1 MAVQPDR
8 RAVARPA
15 VATRYAVE
23 TGRAQGIPA
32 SACLAGTGLRGSDL
46 EEPGAQ
52 VRSGQEL
59 RVIRNLIAHGG
70 DPAELGAATGRRYA
84 LPGAGIVGYAMMTSP
99 TVREA
104 IRLLPGYFAV
114 TSVRFGPSFTET
126 QAGLAVTAGDGEVR
140 GEVRAFLLAR
150 DLTAACTLVSALV
163 SDTDVL
169 LGLVFEPGRGGF
181 TVPPEVLDQP
191 ARPPDA
197 HTGALCIQQ
206 CELALDRGHRHTG
219 PAAQVRRVLLRTPA
233 TAPSLAEVARELSLS
248 ERGLHRRLADQHIS
262 FRGLVDQIRQQ
273 LAAELLELGLT
284 GETVARMVGAPA
296 QPVFGPGYRGRPGAQ
311 PGRTHDIPR

>member
-46 EEPGAQ
+46 EESGAQ

-84 LPGAGIVGYAMMTSP
+84 LPGAGIVGYAMVTSP

-104 IRLLPGYFAV
+104 IRLLPRYFAV
-114 TSVRFGPSFTET
+114 TSVRFEPSFTET
-126 QAGLAVTAGDGEVR
+126 AAGLAVAAGDGEVR
-140 GEVRAFLLAR
+140 GEVRAFLLTR
-150 DLTAACTLVSALV
+150 DLTAARTLVSALMPA
-163 SDTDVL
+163 TGIAL
-169 LGLVFEPGRGGF
+169 ALEFGPGRGGF
-181 TVPPEVLDQP
+181 TVPPEALDRP

-206 CELALDRGHRHTG
+206 CELALDRRHRHTG
-219 PAAQVRRVLLRTPA
+219 AAARVRRVLLRTPA
-233 TAPSLAEVARELSLS
+233 AAPSLAEVARELSLS

-262 FRGLVDQIRQQ
+262 FRGLVDQIRQL

-284 GETVARMVGAPA
+284 AETVARMVGSYA
-296 QPVFGPGYRGRPGAQ
+296 VFGPGYPRRPGTR

>member
-114 TSVRFGPSFTET
+114 TSVRFGPAFTET
-126 QAGLAVTAGDGEVR
+126 EAGLAVAAGDGEVR
-140 GEVRAFLLAR
+140 GGVRAFLLAR
-150 DLTAACTLVSALV
+150 DLTAACTLVSALI
-163 SDTDVL
+163 SDTDVM
-169 LGLVFEPGRGGF
+169 LGLEFESGRGGF

-206 CELALDRGHRHTG
+206 CEQALDRRHRHTG
-219 PAAQVRRVLLRTPA
+219 AAAQVRRVLLRTPA
-233 TAPSLAEVARELSLS
+233 TAPSLAEVARELALS
-248 ERGLHRRLADQHIS
+248 ERGLHRRLADHHIS

-273 LAAELLELGLT
+273 LAAELLDLGLT
-284 GETVARMVGAPA
+284 AETVARMVGAPA
-296 QPVFGPGYRGRPGAQ
+296 QPGFGPGYRRPGGQ